1 MMHKLQRGIIVT
13 YAEHAPG
20 GRYEIPENYIGY
32 TQFCKK
38 VAEGRPLE
46 FKDQHG
52 NPTYIP
58 AANVQGLTFAPL
70 R

>member
-1 MMHKLQRGIIVT
+1 MHKLQRGIIVIYQAHT
-13 YAEHAPG
+13 PD

-38 VAEGRPLE
+38 VTEGRPLE
-46 FKDQHG
+46 FLDRNG
-52 NPTYIP
+52 NATYLP
-58 AANVQGLTFAPL
+58 AANVQGITFVPL